1 MGSITATGSV
11 IAYGKLSGS
20 LDSAALA
27 LPGRDY
33 INMGLVRL
41 YTVYFSAVHRTYV
54 QNLVYIVR
62 ARRSLL
68 QTKGQCSLQG
78 LCVSYLM

>member
-20 LDSAALA
+20 LSSTALA

-33 INMGLVRL
+33 IN
-41 YTVYFSAVHRTYV
+41 A
-54 QNLVYIVR
+54 
-62 ARRSLL
+62 
-68 QTKGQCSLQG
+68 G
-78 LCVSYLM
+78 LCAIFMFVVGAITMLLGAVSIYRSSEYGEY